1 MTYRCCIL
9 FALAAL
15 GVLTGAW
22 ACAAPYPRPA
32 PLEVVPG
39 VWTIPGGILPNH
51 EPDGNSVIF
60 DAPRGLIVVDTGRHL
75 WHREAILLLARTQQK
90 PIIAIINSHWHLDH
104 VSGNPALR
112 AAYPSLQVYAS
123 NAIDGALSG
132 FLASS
137 VRQAPAYLND
147 PRISE
152 ELREDIRADVS
163 TIQNGAALKPDVVIT
178 ASRRVTLSGRVLKI
192 NLAQNAATSGD
203 LWVYDEK
210 TRIAALGDLVTLPT
224 PFLETACPD
233 GWKIALAEVAAT
245 PFKTAIPGHG
255 APLTHNQVRLYQQ
268 AFSSFIDCSASP
280 VPKEEC
286 ATRWTN
292 SIQPL
297 IGSNAADGQQVL
309 RTAAYYVDMLRAND
323 GRSKYCE
330 SPPRTHLAG

>member
-1 MTYRCCIL
+1 MTYRFCIR
-9 FALAAL
+9 FALVAL
-15 GVLTGAW
+15 GTLSGAW
-22 ACAAPYPRPA
+22 ADPAPVPQPA

-39 VWTIPGGILPNH
+39 VWMIPGGILPNH
-51 EPDGNSVIF
+51 EPDGNSVVF
-60 DAPRGLIVVDTGRHL
+60 DAPQGLIVVDTGRHL
-75 WHREAILLLARTQQK
+75 WHREAILALARAQNK
-90 PIIAIINSHWHLDH
+90 AIIAIVNSHWHLDH

-112 AAYPSLQVYAS
+112 AAYPGLQVYAS

-137 VRQAPAYLND
+137 VRAAPAYLND
-147 PRISE
+147 SRISE
-152 ELREDIRADVS
+152 GLREDIRGDVA

-178 ASRRVTLSGRVLKI
+178 ASRLITIGGRALKV
-192 NLAQNAATSGD
+192 NLAPNAATSGD
-203 LWVYDEK
+203 LWVYDDK

-245 PFKTAIPGHG
+245 PFQTAIPGHG
-255 APLTHNQVRLYQQ
+255 TPMTHSQFLLYQQ
-268 AFSSFIDCSASP
+268 TFESFIDCSTSAA
-280 VPKEEC
+280 PKEEC

-297 IGSNAADGQQVL
+297 LDLDAADGKRVQ
-309 RTAAYYVDMLRAND
+309 RTAEYYVGMLRANG

-330 SPPRTHLAG
+330 STPSAHLAG